1 VLKKKKNLFSIAF
14 MYGRHE
20 HYLEALTNALFI
32 PTIVIAFAN
41 YFDVNPIKNS
51 QEIVLSLL
59 TICFTIH
66 MLARFCHR
74 REKKFHTLARKKY
87 KK

>member
-1 VLKKKKNLFSIAF
+1 MLKKKKNLFSIAF

-20 HYLEALTNALFI
+20 HYLESLTNVLFI
-32 PTIVIAFAN
+32 PTIIFAFAN

-59 TICFTIH
+59 IICFTVHI
-66 MLARFCHR
+66 LARFCHIKERKYHR
-74 REKKFHTLARKKY
+74 RARKKT
-87 KK
+87 